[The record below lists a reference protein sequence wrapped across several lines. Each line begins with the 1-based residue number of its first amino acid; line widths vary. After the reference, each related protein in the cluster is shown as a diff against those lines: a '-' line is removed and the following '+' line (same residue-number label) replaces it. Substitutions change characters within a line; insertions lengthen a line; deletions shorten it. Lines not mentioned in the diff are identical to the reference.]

1 MKKVV
6 SSLNSRIL
14 SSSDKLTSLNKIGP
28 KRAELYKK
36 LSVNTVGE
44 LLQLFPRG
52 YIDYT
57 SPVAICDAVKDEMN
71 VISAT
76 VTRKLMPARIRK
88 GMTIYKLLVTDGE
101 SDMTVTIYNSQY
113 LFDRLVVGE
122 EYLLY
127 GKVTF
132 MGKKADMQSPLVLQ
146 GDSEDLIQPVY
157 PLTEGL
163 SQAMVRLSVKEALYR
178 IDDFA
183 DVLPQDIQKRCM
195 LCAIRYAYENIH
207 FPKDNHAL
215 CVARERLIFD
225 ELFMMSLGMQ
235 MLKHKNRESS
245 ALKLKN
251 VTLRPFGESLPFELT
266 GAQKRSIKECVSDML
281 SGRSMNRLLQGD
293 VGSGK
298 TAVAAACAYFVA
310 MNGLQTALM
319 APTEI
324 LAIQHYKTLCEFLN
338 PLGVKVCLLT
348 GSLSAKEKNEIRSLI
363 KNGECSVAVGTHALF
378 QDSVSFDKLGLVIT
392 DEQHRFGVNQRSA
405 LAAKGESPHKL
416 VMSATPIPRTLALM
430 MFGDLDISLLD
441 ELPKGR
447 IAIKTYGITGKKRDD
462 AFGFVRKELDAGR
475 QAYIVCPMIEESD
488 MELRSVKKYAEEIS
502 RTAFKSYTVGL
513 LHGKMPPEEKERV
526 MTQFQRGELSV
537 LVATTVIEVGVDVPN
552 ATVMVIENTER
563 FGLSQLHQLRG
574 RVGRGKYKS
583 YCILITENMTDEC
596 RHRMEILA
604 RTTDGFKISE
614 EDLKLRGPGEF
625 FGSRQHGLPRM
636 KIADM
641 TQDIELMRKAQR
653 EAQLLCERDPY
664 LKDIAN
670 SGLRKAV
677 EELFDKGSD
686 L

>member
-1 MKKVV
+1 MNG
-6 SSLNSRIL
+6 SLLRG
-14 SSSDKLTSLNKIGP
+14 SDKITALNKIGQ
-28 KRAELYKK
+28 KRAQLYKK
-36 LSVNTVGE
+36 LGVETVGE
-44 LLQLFPRG
+44 LLKLFPRG

-57 SPVAICDAVKDEMN
+57 SPVAIADAIEGEMN
-71 VISAT
+71 VVSVT

-88 GMTIYKLLVTDGE
+88 GMTIYKLVATDGE
-101 SDMTVTIYNSQY
+101 TDMTVTIYNSQY

-127 GKVTF
+127 GKLTVT
-132 MGKKADMQSPLVLQ
+132 GRKADMQSPLVLQ
-146 GDSEDLIQPVY
+146 GDSDDLIQPIY

-163 SQAMVRLSVKEALYR
+163 SQGMLRLSVKEALRR
-178 IDDFA
+178 IDDFS
-183 DVLPQDIQKRCM
+183 DVLPQEIQRRCM

-215 CVARERLIFD
+215 SVARERLIFD

-235 MLKHKNRESS
+235 MLKYKNRESN
-245 ALKLKN
+245 APKLRS
-251 VTLRPFGESLPFELT
+251 VSLQPFSQSLPFELT
-266 GAQKRSIKECVSDML
+266 NAQQRSISECLKDMQT
-281 SGRSMNRLLQGD
+281 GCSMNRLLQGD

-298 TAVAAACAYFVA
+298 TAVASACAYAVTK
-310 MNGLQTALM
+310 NGYQTALM

-324 LAIQHYKTLCEFLN
+324 LANQHYKTLCEFLN
-338 PLGVKVCLLT
+338 PLGVTVCLLT
-348 GSLSAKEKNEIRSLI
+348 GSMSQKEKNEIRSLI
-363 KNGECSVAVGTHALF
+363 REGKCSVAVGTHALF
-378 QDSVSFDKLGLVIT
+378 QESVSFHKLGLVIT

-405 LAAKGESPHKL
+405 LAAKGESPHRL

-447 IAIKTYGITGKKRDD
+447 TAIKTYGITGKKRDS
-462 AFGFVRKELDAGR
+462 AFGFVAKELDAGR
-475 QAYIVCPMIEESD
+475 QAYIVCPMIEDSD
-488 MELRSVKKYAEEIS
+488 SDLKSVIKYSEAVS
-502 RTAFKSYTVGL
+502 RTAFKNYRVGL
-513 LHGKMPPEEKERV
+513 LHGKLPADEKERI
-526 MTQFQRGELSV
+526 MAQFQRHELDV
-537 LVATTVIEVGVDVPN
+537 LVATTVVEVGVDVPN

-574 RVGRGKYKS
+574 RVGRGKYQS
-583 YCILITENMTDEC
+583 YCILITENMTAEC

-604 RTTDGFKISE
+604 HTTDGFKISE

-625 FGSRQHGLPRM
+625 FGSRQHGLPKL

-664 LKDIAN
+664 LEDIAN
-670 SGLRKAV
+670 AGLKKAV